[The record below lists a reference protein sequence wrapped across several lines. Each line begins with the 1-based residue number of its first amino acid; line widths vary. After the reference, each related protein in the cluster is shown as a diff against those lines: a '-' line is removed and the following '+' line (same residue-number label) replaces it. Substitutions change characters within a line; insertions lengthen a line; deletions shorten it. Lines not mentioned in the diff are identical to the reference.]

1 MKYAFLF
8 LYFLVSG
15 VTAFAQS
22 FAPLGAQ
29 WYYSA
34 SANGAAPSGA
44 EYYHYQSLL
53 DTTVAGQLCKK
64 ITVKYYQYNGSITD
78 RPPVFTYQA
87 DDTVW
92 YYNTIYS
99 KFLPLYIFNA
109 SQGDTLDYHSPS
121 VPTNAAD
128 TLFKVLVDSVT
139 IITAGTTNLQ
149 RVWTTPL
156 GEFSLGKSYS
166 ELMGSDWLMLHQPS
180 LVFPEWDGPLRCYSD
195 SIIDYSFSSK
205 PCDYLMTNG
214 IAELPNPLEF
224 FVFPNPATIEINIQ
238 TNSRKIYQYIIY
250 NSMGQLVNAGDGVS
264 DLETIPVS
272 NFSNGIYSIELSVGD
287 VIQRERFIVMK

>member
-34 SANGAAPSGA
+34 SANGAAPTGA

-64 ITVKYYQYNGSITD
+64 ITVKYYQYNGSVTD
-78 RPPVFTYQA
+78 RLPIFTYQA

-99 KFLPLYIFNA
+99 KFLPLYIFDV
-109 SQGDTLDYHSPS
+109 SQGDTLVYHSPS

-128 TLFKVLVDSVT
+128 TLFKVVVDSIT
-139 IITAGTTNLQ
+139 IITAGTTNLKQ
-149 RVWTTPL
+149 VWTTPL
-156 GEFSLGKSYS
+156 GEFSLGRSYS

-180 LVFPEWDGPLRCYSD
+180 VVFPEWDGPMRCYSD
-195 SIIDYSFSSK
+195 SIINYSFSSK

-214 IAELPNPLEF
+214 IAELQNPLEF
-224 FVFPNPATIEINIQ
+224 FVFPNPATTEINIQ
-238 TNSRKIYQYIIY
+238 TSVPKKYEYVIY
-250 NSMGQLVNAGDGVS
+250 NSIGQLVNKGIVS
-264 DLETIPVS
+264 SNEETISVF
-272 NFSNGIYSIELSVGD
+272 NIGNGVYNIELRNGNAVQLKTFL
-287 VIQRERFIVMK
+287 IRK